1 MTFFSVLSI
10 PTLSNKLEWVMYW
23 VIVAES
29 DFVECRLWRK
39 WQRCAKMHGVY
50 NGENTV
56 FEIENHGSFCSNIDQ
71 EKVDKVEMNVKLI
84 V

>member
-1 MTFFSVLSI
+1 
-10 PTLSNKLEWVMYW
+10 
-23 VIVAES
+23 
-29 DFVECRLWRK
+29 
-39 WQRCAKMHGVY
+39 MHGVY